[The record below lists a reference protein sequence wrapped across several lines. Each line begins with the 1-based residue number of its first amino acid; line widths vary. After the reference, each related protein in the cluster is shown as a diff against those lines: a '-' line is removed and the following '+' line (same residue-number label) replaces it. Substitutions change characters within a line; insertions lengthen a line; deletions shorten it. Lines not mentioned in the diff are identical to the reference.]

1 MGKKSSKLYVGMDV
15 HKDSIDLALG
25 EERGE
30 VRHYGRIGGDSAA
43 LLRSVRKLESLGHR
57 LLFVYEAG
65 PCGFVIH
72 RTLLA
77 RGHECWVVA
86 PSNTPRRVSDRIKT
100 DRRDCLK
107 LCGLARAGEIAPIY
121 VPDAADEAMRD
132 LVRAREDAVAVQRQ
146 VRHRLSALLLRND
159 IRYAGKTAWTPAH
172 ERWIARLNVPSAA
185 QRIAFEEYVKGVGEA
200 SERIK
205 RLNAA
210 LEEQL
215 THWRWQPLVAALQAC
230 RGIQLIHAVRIV
242 AEIGDLSRFTHPRQ
256 LMAYLGM
263 IPTQD
268 SSGPRRRQ
276 GAITKAGNS
285 SARRAMIEAAWAYQ
299 HHAAVSPIIAR
310 RQAHLPK
317 AAIDIA
323 WKAQLRLCARF
334 RKLRAR
340 GLNKNKIVVAVARE
354 LSGFVWAIGQSVRPS
369 ASQ

>member
-1 MGKKSSKLYVGMDV
+1 MAKKSSKLYVGMDV
-15 HKDSIDLALG
+15 HKDSIDLAIA
-25 EERGE
+25 EDTGE

-43 LLRSVRKLESLGHR
+43 LARAVRRLESLGR
-57 LLFVYEAG
+57 PLRFVYEAG
-65 PCGFVIH
+65 PCGFVIQ
-72 RTLLA
+72 RTLSA

-86 PSNTPRRVSDRIKT
+86 PSNTPRRNSDRIKT

-107 LCGLARAGEIAPIY
+107 LAGLARAGEIGPIY
-121 VPDAADEAMRD
+121 VPDTADEAMRD

-146 VRHRLSALLLRND
+146 VRHRLAALLLRND
-159 IRYAGKTAWTPAH
+159 LRYVGKTPWTPAH
-172 ERWIARLNVPSAA
+172 ERWIAGLVIPSAA
-185 QRIAFEEYVKGVGEA
+185 QRIAFEEYAQGVREA
-200 SERIK
+200 SARIS
-205 RLNAA
+205 RLNQAI
-210 LEEQL
+210 EEQL
-215 THWRWQPLVAALQAC
+215 AQWRWQPVVVALQAC

-242 AEIGDLSRFTHPRQ
+242 AELGDLSRFTHPRQ

-263 IPTQD
+263 IPTED

-299 HHAAVSPIIAR
+299 YHAAVSPVIAR
-310 RQAHLPK
+310 RQTGLPK

-354 LSGFVWAIGQSVRPS
+354 LAGFVWAIARQIQPRTR
-369 ASQ
+369 